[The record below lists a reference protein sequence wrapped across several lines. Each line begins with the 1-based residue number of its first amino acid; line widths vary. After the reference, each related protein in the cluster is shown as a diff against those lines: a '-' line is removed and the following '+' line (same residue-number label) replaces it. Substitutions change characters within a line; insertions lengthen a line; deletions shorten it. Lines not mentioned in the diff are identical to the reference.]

1 MCSVCVHVCAQLP
14 ESKIVMVEFISC
26 FILVSTGYFLGFV
39 MGWIDGEKS
48 RHRKR
53 TPSPASSEKKPTLC
67 QDYSHLKKKAMA
79 ERLSKIS
86 LAHMPDRNVYEKV
99 YDAEVVEDEMRI
111 NKAV

>member
-1 MCSVCVHVCAQLP
+1 MGF
-14 ESKIVMVEFISC
+14 FI
-26 FILVSTGYFLGFV
+26 
-39 MGWIDGEKS
+39 GWLDGNKS
-48 RHRKR
+48 RYQKR
-53 TPSPASSEKKPTLC
+53 ATGPAPSKKESTLC
-67 QDYSHLKKKAMA
+67 QDYSHLKKKAMV